1 MSRTAQARWLR
12 LLYRSYRA
20 QGLQPGPARAVA
32 LMDINAPLPF

>member
-1 MSRTAQARWLR
+1 MTRTALARWLS

-32 LMDINAPLPF
+32 LVEVNQPAPF